1 MSRELSDP
9 YGESACFAGL
19 QFQLLD
25 GCLMMLCPSLPEKIE
40 IARIYGVEDDRYVAK
55 KFGRL
60 SWAFFGDKKDGAIHV
75 RSFW

>member
-1 MSRELSDP
+1 
-9 YGESACFAGL
+9 
-19 QFQLLD
+19 
-25 GCLMMLCPSLPEKIE
+25 MMLCPSLPEKIE

-60 SWAFFGDKKDGAIHV
+60 SWAFFDDKKDGAIHV